1 MSFNGS
7 GTFVINTAG
16 QPVVSGTVISSTAF
30 NALTADL
37 ATGLSTCIT
46 KDGQTTPT
54 ANIPMGNNKIT
65 GLAVGTAATDAA
77 NLSQAQSTASKLITV
92 SGTDTVTGTLSPTL
106 AAYAAGQMFYWV
118 AAGTNTGA
126 VTLNIDS
133 LGAKAVTRD
142 GSTALAA
149 GDIRSGEVVVVV
161 YDGTRFQVVSQIN
174 SAGDATFANVSITSA
189 LNVGGVATFTSNPV
203 LSGGTANGVL
213 YLNGSKAATSGSAL
227 TFSGTVFGV
236 NGSAADGIA
245 RITGGASN
253 FGGSLQFYADIGGGG
268 NYYRAF
274 INGINESGSGSAL
287 TFSTTTSGNSDPGE
301 KMRIDRSGNVGI
313 GTSSP
318 GKKLDVNG
326 EARITTGLTVTA
338 ATSSLYT
345 TDGTL
350 SNYGT
355 SNGVYLNGHASGWL
369 DLQASGSQATK
380 ITLYGQSEAS
390 LPNTIVFKTNSA
402 ERMRLDSSGNLGLGV
417 TPSAWSGRAIQVL
430 DLASWSATGAG
441 NTSSALTHN
450 AFWDGTNWK
459 YITGSVGATRYQM
472 TGANAGSTHSW
483 SVSAGGTAGNAI
495 TFTQAMTLD
504 ASGNL
509 GVGETNP
516 SAYSSKMVVVN
527 SSSGAATNGAYFV
540 NGNTAA
546 NTEIAINLMP
556 SNATTRVGVISA
568 IQDGSQNISLK
579 FSTSAAASPVE
590 RARITAG
597 GYGKFSNDGT
607 YAGGS
612 TGTAHEF
619 NNNADN
625 STLQVFATSSV
636 LTNDALYIQA
646 SRNTTNNTF
655 YAIGYYNSG
664 ASAYKFRVADS
675 GNVTNTNG
683 SYGTISD
690 AKMKTDIVDAGSQWD
705 DLKAVRFRKFKMK
718 DDPAGL
724 VQLGVVAQELEQTSP
739 GLVDEHTDRDAEG
752 NDLGTT
758 TKSVK
763 TSVLLM
769 KAAVAL
775 QEAMA
780 RIEQLEADVAALKGA

>member
-1 MSFNGS
+1 MSYNGS

-37 ATGLSTCIT
+37 ATGLSTAIT

-106 AAYAAGQMFYWV
+106 TAYAAGQMFYWV

-227 TFSGTVFGV
+227 TFDGTNLGIGTSSPVAKLDVAKTSNDTISRTNAVGGFGDWASLGAGLLMQQTLSSPYGFALQAANAANSVQFPLLLNPSG
-236 NGSAADGIA
+236 
-245 RITGGASN
+245 
-253 FGGSLQFYADIGGGG
+253 
-268 NYYRAF
+268 
-274 INGINESGSGSAL
+274 
-287 TFSTTTSGNSDPGE
+287 
-301 KMRIDRSGNVGI
+301 GNVGI

-318 GKKLDVNG
+318 LGKLGIAGSATTTIIIPRSSNG
-326 EARITTGLTVTA
+326 TTASPVETQIIGSTFTNGSYEAGIYALNSFTNTA
-338 ATSSLYT
+338 ANWLTFKTSDSGGTSST
-345 TDGTL
+345 KMTL
-350 SNYGT
+350 D
-355 SNGVYLNGHASGWL
+355 A
-369 DLQASGSQATK
+369 
-380 ITLYGQSEAS
+380 
-390 LPNTIVFKTNSA
+390 P
-402 ERMRLDSSGNLGLGV
+402 GNLGLGV
-417 TPSAWSGRAIQVL
+417 TPSAANVK
-430 DLASWSATGAG
+430 TFEVGAVG
-441 NTSSALTHN
+441 NTLTGIGGGDVALMSN
-450 AFWDGTNWK
+450 AYYNSGFK
-459 YITGSVGATRYQM
+459 Y
-472 TGANAGSTHSW
+472 AGSNLAASYRLQDGVHKWNIAAS
-483 SVSAGGTAGNAI
+483 GTAGNAI
-495 TFTQAMTLD
+495 TFTQAMTLNAD
-504 ASGNL
+504 GQFLVGATAAVSARGEIRLGGNASGSLFCMGRSGTNKL
-509 GVGETNP
+509 NIGVD
-516 SAYSSKMVVVN
+516 SSDNVDIE
-527 SSSGAATNGAYFV
+527 
-540 NGNTAA
+540 NTA
-546 NTEIAINLMP
+546 NTPIKIYTN
-556 SNATTRVGVISA
+556 
-568 IQDGSQNISLK
+568 
-579 FSTSAAASPVE
+579 STE

-597 GYGKFSNDGT
+597 GYSKFSNDGNYT
-607 YAGGS
+607 GS
-612 TGTAHEF
+612 TSSYHEF
-619 NNNADN
+619 YQTANNPACYFRATN
-625 STLQVFATSSV
+625 STYTTTVIEGSA
-636 LTNDALYIQA
+636 DRA
-646 SRNTTNNTF
+646 TTNTS
-655 YAIGYYNSG
+655 YYLMDVYNGNFSG
-664 ASAYKFRVADS
+664 RFRVADS
-675 GNVTNTNG
+675 GNATNTNG

-690 AKMKTDIVDAGSQWD
+690 AKMKTDIVNAGSQWAD
-705 DLKAVRFRKFKMK
+705 MKAVRFRKFKMK
-718 DDPAGL
+718 DDPQQI

-739 GLVDEHTDRDAEG
+739 GLVEEHTDRDKDG

-780 RIEQLEADVAALKGA
+780 RIEQLEAKVAVLESK